1 MRYVSHGLG
10 RSVRLNKEE
19 SRTKR
24 LKNHFTSPFQLIR
37 TTVASLIW
45 KKKPNC
51 LNSSFVSEVRLCL
64 GHIDKTDCGNV
75 AGIFKSTNL
84 EPKRVSEI
92 HKQTKEACKDRGCVK
107 LQRRG
112 HQKLLRLKNI
122 RPLTSNINWLLVPA
136 TETCDLEISVDMIIL
151 GTVNVNNH
159 LQIILIYFEKKH
171 ILAES
176 LRD

>member
-1 MRYVSHGLG
+1 ME
-10 RSVRLNKEE
+10 K
-19 SRTKR
+19 
-24 LKNHFTSPFQLIR
+24 KN
-37 TTVASLIW
+37 
-45 KKKPNC
+45 NC

-64 GHIDKTDCGNV
+64 GHIDKTVCGNV

-84 EPKRVSEI
+84 EPKRVAEI
-92 HKQTKEACKDRGCVK
+92 HKQTKEACKDIGCVK

-112 HQKLLRLKNI
+112 HYKLLRLKNI
-122 RPLTSNINWLLVPA
+122 RPLTSKINWLLVPA
-136 TETCDLEISVDMIIL
+136 TETCDLEISDDMIIL
-151 GTVNVNNH
+151 GTVNINNH